1 MGLSASQARYLSLT
15 ARKND
20 NEYEAQQVNQQRL
33 EVAKKLQDISLKY
46 NDGMNNRQ
54 LLFVSKAVEGND
66 TEKVKLNYTSITA
79 AAPEGLGYRLVT
91 KEGIEVCPESKKAD
105 MDEKVSK
112 CYDDRCLDSVYI
124 QEQLRSGNW
133 MLQKPSETETDE
145 YGKRTWENIHYSGV
159 GNIEDSLDTSD
170 DAGVSA
176 EYEDKLAY
184 FQHKDKELEL
194 HLQQLQTSHNAIQTE
209 MDAVKK
215 VIDKNVEKTFK
226 TFG

>member
-33 EVAKKLQDISLKY
+33 EIAKRLQDISLKY

-54 LLFVSKAVEGND
+54 LLFINKAVEGND
-66 TEKVKLNYTSITA
+66 VEKVKLNYTSITA

-91 KEGIEVCPESKKAD
+91 KEGIEVCPESKKPD
-105 MDEKVSK
+105 MEEKVSK

-124 QEQLRSGNW
+124 QEQLRNGNW
-133 MLQKPSETETDE
+133 TLQKPIEATDE
-145 YGKRTWENIHYSGV
+145 FGKHLWENIHYSGV

-170 DAGVSA
+170 DAGITA

-184 FQHKDKELEL
+184 FQHKDKQLEL
-194 HLQQLQTSHNAIQTE
+194 HLQQLQTSHSAIQTE
-209 MDAVKK
+209 MEAVKK